1 MSTHAG
7 TAAATTPSTTLL
19 LRRVAVEDFLY
30 REAALLDAWRLDEWL
45 ELFTE
50 DCRYVVPATDLPDGD
65 PSVTL
70 GLIDDDRIRL
80 RGRVDRLNSAKAYR
94 EFPWSRTTRVVS
106 NVRLLPQSAD
116 NDRRELGAAASF
128 VAFRYRK
135 GDEQVIVGTFE
146 YRLVEAEDGDF
157 RIRFKRVILTPEA
170 LRPHGTLSIIL

>member
-1 MSTHAG
+1 VSAHAARAAGAIPG
-7 TAAATTPSTTLL
+7 TALL

-30 REAALLDAWRLDEWL
+30 REAALLDAWQLDEWL

-70 GLIDDDRIRL
+70 GLIDDDRTRL

-94 EFPWSRTTRVVS
+94 EFPWSRTTRLVS
-106 NVRLLPQSAD
+106 NVRVLPD
-116 NDRRELGAAASF
+116 PVDDGPELGATASF

-135 GDEQVIVGTFE
+135 GDEQVIVGTYG
-146 YRLVEAEDGDF
+146 YRLVEIGEGDF
-157 RIRFKRVILTPEA
+157 RIRYKRVVLTPEV